1 MALERLREARGGL
14 AGEGPFA
21 AECLTEDYELG
32 LLISRAITRSSFVRV
47 RDYRGELVATRA
59 FFPSTIEA
67 SVRQKAR
74 WVHGIALQ
82 GWDRLGWS
90 GRKVDFWMSL
100 RDRRGPLTALVLA
113 AAYGLL
119 VIEAV
124 LAAARLAGWENDLA
138 LSPLLRIML
147 IASFA
152 SLVWRASWRAYFTG
166 REYGL
171 AEGLRSILRIPVA
184 NIISI
189 MAGRR
194 GLAAYIGT
202 LRGQA
207 ASWEKT
213 QHTHHP
219 ATDDHG
225 MPTR

>member
-1 MALERLREARGGL
+1 LRSARGGA
-14 AGEGPFA
+14 AGDGPFA

-32 LLISRAITRSSFVRV
+32 LLISKARAKSSFVRV
-47 RDYRGELVATRA
+47 RDHRGELVATRA
-59 FFPSTIEA
+59 FFPSSIEA
-67 SVRQKAR
+67 SVRQKSR

-90 GRKVDFWMSL
+90 GGKVDLWMSL
-100 RDRRGPLTALVLA
+100 RDRRSPLTALVLA
-113 AAYGLL
+113 AAYSLL

-124 LAAARLAGWENDLA
+124 LAVARLAGWEIELA
-138 LSPLLRIML
+138 LSPLLKIML
-147 IASFA
+147 ALSFA
-152 SLVWRASWRAYFTG
+152 SFVWRAIWRAYFTG

-184 NIISI
+184 NVISI

-194 GLAAYIGT
+194 ALGAYIGT

-219 ATDDHG
+219 ATDDRG
-225 MPTR
+225 MPAR